1 MTNEEF
7 KNALKNAKEESIIR
21 NGAIQATA
29 NYLANTASNVIPS
42 GKQLIKDTVQIF
54 IDPIGTAKTLKELA
68 DGIVL
73 NMTGADGKI
82 YDRNGNVIGED
93 TEGKR
98 KQEIAN
104 AVGEYFKQRYG
115 GVENVKESFK
125 NDPVGVLADVSI
137 IFTGG
142 ASIAPK
148 GSAVASVA
156 TRGATLTDPI
166 SATIALG
173 QGIKNVTQNVGTK
186 FFDKTTGT
194 GGMISTSY
202 AVGKLDNATASNRQ
216 KKKDFKDAR
225 QGKLDAET
233 LVNDARSALNET
245 TKKMK
250 EAYARDKKTLSL
262 ADHNISPV
270 EVGQRL
276 LDIIKAN
283 DDFSDLAL
291 ATVEKIKKK
300 VIAFQK
306 DPSQHNLA
314 GLDRLKRN
322 ISNETPTGINLQT
335 TDQANPYK
343 LMKGAIVDIINNK
356 APEYVPVMNAYQEA
370 NDLQRMLSKEL
381 SFKPNDPNYNA
392 MLTKL
397 SQTMKQNTNTNTFSG
412 KADALK
418 TLDSMTGANL
428 TEKVAGLSAN
438 PFLPTGLTGMTG
450 TFSSFYNPMRGLAML
465 GGGSPRAISNIA
477 YGAGAVDRFL
487 DPVLAGLRNNALGL
501 NLARQG
507 GVIDRVANQPQTFT
521 DLFNQRPNQ
530 TAQLARDSGRYLRGL
545 LMGDE

>member
-7 KNALKNAKEESIIR
+7 KNALNNAKEESIIR
-21 NGAIQATA
+21 NGAIQSTA

-148 GSAVASVA
+148 GGAVASVA

-233 LVNDARSALNET
+233 LVNDAMSALNET
-245 TKKMK
+245 NKKMK
-250 EAYARDKKTLSL
+250 EAYAKDKKTLSL

-291 ATVEKIKKK
+291 ASVEKIKKK

-306 DPSQHNLA
+306 DPSQWNLA

-322 ISNETPTGINLQT
+322 ISNETPTKLNQQT
-335 TDQANPYK
+335 ADQANPYK

-438 PFLPTGLTGMTG
+438 PLLPTGLTGMTG

-477 YGAGAVDRFL
+477 YGAGAVDRVL

-530 TAQLARDSGRYLRGL
+530 TAQLARESGRYLRGL

>member
-1 MTNEEF
+1 M
-7 KNALKNAKEESIIR
+7 
-21 NGAIQATA
+21 
-29 NYLANTASNVIPS
+29 
-42 GKQLIKDTVQIF
+42 
-54 IDPIGTAKTLKELA
+54 
-68 DGIVL
+68 
-73 NMTGADGKI
+73 
-82 YDRNGNVIGED
+82 
-93 TEGKR
+93 
-98 KQEIAN
+98 
-104 AVGEYFKQRYG
+104 
-115 GVENVKESFK
+115 
-125 NDPVGVLADVSI
+125 
-137 IFTGG
+137 
-142 ASIAPK
+142 
-148 GSAVASVA
+148 
-156 TRGATLTDPI
+156 
-166 SATIALG
+166 
-173 QGIKNVTQNVGTK
+173 
-186 FFDKTTGT
+186 
-194 GGMISTSY
+194 
-202 AVGKLDNATASNRQ
+202 
-216 KKKDFKDAR
+216 
-225 QGKLDAET
+225 
-233 LVNDARSALNET
+233 SALNET
-245 TKKMK
+245 NKKMK

-291 ATVEKIKKK
+291 ASVEKIKKK

-438 PFLPTGLTGMTG
+438 PFCQL
-450 TFSSFYNPMRGLAML
+450 
-465 GGGSPRAISNIA
+465 
-477 YGAGAVDRFL
+477 
-487 DPVLAGLRNNALGL
+487 VLL
-501 NLARQG
+501 
-507 GVIDRVANQPQTFT
+507 V
-521 DLFNQRPNQ
+521 
-530 TAQLARDSGRYLRGL
+530 
-545 LMGDE
+545 

>member
-233 LVNDARSALNET
+233 LVNDAMSALNET
-245 TKKMK
+245 NKKMK

-291 ATVEKIKKK
+291 ASVEKIKKK

-545 LMGDE
+545 LMGEQ

>member
-233 LVNDARSALNET
+233 LVNDAMSALNET
-245 TKKMK
+245 NKKMK
-250 EAYARDKKTLSL
+250 
-262 ADHNISPV
+262 
-270 EVGQRL
+270 
-276 LDIIKAN
+276 
-283 DDFSDLAL
+283 
-291 ATVEKIKKK
+291 
-300 VIAFQK
+300 
-306 DPSQHNLA
+306 
-314 GLDRLKRN
+314 
-322 ISNETPTGINLQT
+322 
-335 TDQANPYK
+335 
-343 LMKGAIVDIINNK
+343 
-356 APEYVPVMNAYQEA
+356 
-370 NDLQRMLSKEL
+370 
-381 SFKPNDPNYNA
+381 
-392 MLTKL
+392 
-397 SQTMKQNTNTNTFSG
+397 
-412 KADALK
+412 
-418 TLDSMTGANL
+418 
-428 TEKVAGLSAN
+428 
-438 PFLPTGLTGMTG
+438 
-450 TFSSFYNPMRGLAML
+450 
-465 GGGSPRAISNIA
+465 
-477 YGAGAVDRFL
+477 
-487 DPVLAGLRNNALGL
+487 
-501 NLARQG
+501 
-507 GVIDRVANQPQTFT
+507 
-521 DLFNQRPNQ
+521 
-530 TAQLARDSGRYLRGL
+530 
-545 LMGDE
+545 